1 MHVIRSRLFW
11 FSISLV
17 LLPFVVLAFLNNM
30 ALDDYLF
37 YDIYRTGS
45 FFKVQHA
52 LYTGWAGRYTSNLLI
67 GCFVRLDL
75 PARYP
80 FLTTLLYFGLTYGA
94 ICYLLSSLRFLFAPR
109 SPFSPHSLASPRS
122 QSPPGSLAPRDKPL
136 LARAAFFQA
145 GAVLFFLFLYVQ
157 ADIATSFYWF
167 SAIPVYQTAFILFLL
182 LVAAIVR
189 RMTRPTA
196 FRTGDV
202 FLLLLVFLTMG
213 CNEIMDAIL
222 PLVLAA
228 MAAAFIFFGRRVPRW
243 LWLCLATA
251 LSAGLLIFFTSG
263 VMIHRQMML
272 NTGTGYLTI
281 LPVVCFRAITVFF
294 DIFKEPL
301 FWVMAVMAFGWG
313 TRIAECLDP
322 EVLAIFR
329 RKDVSLPGLLA
340 LLLVVLLSLG
350 AYLLASH
357 GSIPARALNN
367 LDDVVTICILILC
380 SLAGVHR
387 ADNKHPAVFPVMP
400 AVLRLVVLVAVMLAS
415 VNYSAAWKSVVSGY
429 FYHAVLS
436 QRDRQLTTAQE
447 EHRRTAGILVYD
459 SALEEKIRATFPHGV
474 FSTVHAVLLE
484 KPPLLPFYDGAGNE
498 DPFYLHFYGL
508 DTIILRRK

>member
-30 ALDDYLF
+30 AFDDYLF
-37 YDIYRTGS
+37 YDIYRTSG

-67 GCFVRLDL
+67 GCFIRLDL

-80 FLTTLLYFGLTYGA
+80 FLTTLLYFGFTYGA
-94 ICYLLSSLRFLFAPR
+94 ICYLLSSL
-109 SPFSPHSLASPRS
+109 HSLSSPRS
-122 QSPPGSLAPRDKPL
+122 LPPLGSSSPRDNPL
-136 LARAAFFQA
+136 LPRAMFFQA

-196 FRTGDV
+196 FRTADV

-213 CNEIMDAIL
+213 CNEIMDALL
-222 PLVLAA
+222 PLLLAA
-228 MAAAFIFFGRRVPRW
+228 MAAACIFFGRRVPRW
-243 LWLCLATA
+243 LWLCLAMA
-251 LSAGLLIFFTSG
+251 FAAGLLIFSTSG
-263 VMIHRQMML
+263 VMIHRQRML

-281 LPVVCFRAITVFF
+281 LPIVCFRTITVFF

-301 FWVMAVMAFGWG
+301 FWAMAVMTFGWG
-313 TRIAECLDP
+313 TRIAERLDP
-322 EVLAIFR
+322 EVLAILR

-340 LLLVVLLSLG
+340 LLVVVLLSLG
-350 AYLLASH
+350 AYLTASH
-357 GSIPARALNN
+357 GSIPPRALNN
-367 LDDVVTICILILC
+367 LDDVVTTCLLILC

-387 ADNKHPAVFPVMP
+387 GDNKLPAVFPVIP
-400 AVLRLVVLVAVMLAS
+400 ATLRLIVLVAVMLAS

-436 QRDRQLTTAQE
+436 QRDRQLTTSQE
-447 EHRRTAGILVYD
+447 EHRRSVGLLVYD

-498 DPFYLHFYGL
+498 DPAYLYFYGL